1 MQNYILNS
9 RAFSCFLAEPGDV
22 LLLHSSAAS
31 RKLLKLNSFLNSST
45 YSVMLYFRR
54 LFLSSFPSAR
64 PAALEEEAW
73 TEGVCRLE
81 ENLNRK
87 QATLHQFKNL
97 FSNSSIESIF
107 HRSRLELLGTQQRQ
121 LQLSALG
128 KCLKRDNRY
137 LFCVDSPL
145 CRDQLHGKIQCRRPR
160 CRHHRRIL
168 ELRFTLLEQLR
179 NGPPCSLSAYH

>member
-1 MQNYILNS
+1 MAWLPGWTSGRKQKACLTSTLASDTVLVASSTVQNYILNS

-87 QATLHQFKNL
+87 QAQHYTSSKTCFQIHRLRVSFIGVGL
-97 FSNSSIESIF
+97 SYLVPSNDNF
-107 HRSRLELLGTQQRQ
+107 NCQ
-121 LQLSALG
+121 L
-128 KCLKRDNRY
+128 
-137 LFCVDSPL
+137 
-145 CRDQLHGKIQCRRPR
+145 
-160 CRHHRRIL
+160 
-168 ELRFTLLEQLR
+168 
-179 NGPPCSLSAYH
+179 